1 MIPSILEQLNVTEEV
16 FNTYISTLV
25 LDPIEITYEL
35 YSFDTP
41 YNGNVID
48 NIAWGDYYYV
58 IRIDGKVYLQ
68 NIVPFV
74 EWFIWITN
82 ENKQQVIDNHI
93 GQLQDAYQTS
103 QKFAIAVDYFS
114 LQNQ

>member
-16 FNTYISTLV
+16 FNAYIATLT

-48 NIAWGDYYYV
+48 NIA
-58 IRIDGKVYLQ
+58 
-68 NIVPFV
+68 
-74 EWFIWITN
+74 
-82 ENKQQVIDNHI
+82 
-93 GQLQDAYQTS
+93 
-103 QKFAIAVDYFS
+103 
-114 LQNQ
+114 

>member
-1 MIPSILEQLNVTEEV
+1 MINSLAEQLNISQEELDA
-16 FNTYISTLV
+16 FLETLSIE
-25 LDPIEITYEL
+25 PIEIPFQVCW
-35 YSFDTP
+35 FDSL
-41 YNGNVID
+41 YNGYPVENPA
-48 NIAWGDYYYV
+48 NGSYYY
-58 IRIDGKVYLQ
+58 ILNFQGKIYLQ

-93 GQLQDAYQTS
+93 GQLQDTYQTS